1 MRLLTV
7 GEVAEML
14 QITPHGVRAMIRK
27 GTLKAQKVGRDYL
40 IKESDFRNMQRP
52 GKGRPKK
59 ED

>member
-1 MRLLTV
+1 MKLLTV
-7 GEVAEML
+7 GDVAEML
-14 QITPHGVRAMIRK
+14 RITPHGVRAMIRK

-40 IKESDFRNMQRP
+40 IRESDFRNMQRP

>member
-1 MRLLTV
+1 VRLLTV

>member
-1 MRLLTV
+1 MKLLTV
-7 GEVAEML
+7 GDVAEML
-14 QITPHGVRAMIRK
+14 RITPHGVRAMIRK